1 HRCRHSKVRR
11 LKKTG
16 SVFRSHVFTKSAQ
29 IKKVFSNRKRPFFI
43 SLLNKLSFS
52 RNDANVR
59 FSVRSLFES
68 YLAISECE
76 EGMVFTQA
84 YVNTWMVLSTSLSYD
99 DVTGDNNLTAKFLDT

>member
-1 HRCRHSKVRR
+1 MAAQQN
-11 LKKTG
+11 KK
-16 SVFRSHVFTKSAQ
+16 
-29 IKKVFSNRKRPFFI
+29 IKKNGIGLPVPCLYKKCPDKKGLLQQEKTFFI

-99 DVTGDNNLTAKFLDT
+99 DVTGDNNLAAKFLDT